1 MELLEGQALNK
12 ETNFVNIKQGGF
24 VDTNQPPLVEDSQ
37 KSESG
42 IHLNEKILAGSVIGS
57 SDFASAHAQKILR
70 RIGFKGE
77 RFVHGAGIRLVCRK
91 FLTPTLSEGSRGS
104 LSF

>member
-57 SDFASAHAQKILR
+57 SDFASAHAQKILK

-77 RFVHGAGIRLVCRK
+77 RFVHGAGIR
-91 FLTPTLSEGSRGS
+91 
-104 LSF
+104 